1 MAKQRERIATGL
13 SIQDISKMSIE
24 QFSKYTPKQ
33 QRELVS
39 RLGSA
44 VNKRYNK
51 LESKGIITPAP
62 IRLEQGGGK
71 ISVKGK
77 TGESLINEMLR
88 AKQYLKSSISTVTGY
103 RKLEKAIKAERDRTG
118 YSTKK
123 ESNSVSLGLAFSY
136 YDVLSEMDANIQA
149 IRDKYKIVEFI
160 ADEIDNGTD
169 YNTVLDKTMRYLEES
184 YKESQRQYES
194 QSVKFGDA
202 LQSDTPKRF
211 KRKRKRR
218 G

>member
-13 SIQDISKMSIE
+13 TIKDISKMSIE
-24 QFSKYTPKQ
+24 QFSKYTPAQ

-51 LESKGIITPAP
+51 LESKGIITPAT

-88 AKQYLKSSISTVTGY
+88 AKQYLKSSISSVTGY
-103 RKLEKAIKAERDRTG
+103 RKLEKSIQAERERTG
-118 YSTKK
+118 YTKKK
-123 ESNSVSLGLAFSY
+123 ESNSASLGLAFSY
-136 YDVLSEMDANIQA
+136 YDVLSETDPNIQA

-160 ADEIDNGTD
+160 ADEIDSGTD
-169 YNTVLDKTMRYLEES
+169 YNEVLNKTMRYLEES
-184 YKESQRQYES
+184 YKESQREYES

-211 KRKRKRR
+211 KRTRKRR
-218 G
+218 R

>member
-1 MAKQRERIATGL
+1 MAKQRERISTGL
-13 SIQDISKMSIE
+13 SVKDISKMSMRDFE
-24 QFSKYTPKQ
+24 KYTPAQ

-51 LESKGIITPAP
+51 LESKGIITPAT

-88 AKQYLKSSISTVTGY
+88 AKQYLKSSISSVTGY

-118 YSTKK
+118 YSSKK
-123 ESNSVSLGLAFSY
+123 ESNSASLGLAFSY
-136 YDVLSEMDANIQA
+136 YDVLSETDPNIQA

-184 YKESQRQYES
+184 YKESQREYES

-211 KRKRKRR
+211 KRTRKRR
-218 G
+218 R